1 MAGRGRVLS
10 EPYLRLLLLSEASR
24 RTGARSSWLNAHPH
38 EEKEPMS
45 PAHVLSVL
53 TESTVSISPRS
64 LPFVLCVFFQIARQ
78 EGRVILTSGLPY
90 QTVSV
95 QSFGHFSGVVPLHD
109 VG

>member
-1 MAGRGRVLS
+1 M
-10 EPYLRLLLLSEASR
+10 SR
-24 RTGARSSWLNAHPH
+24 
-38 EEKEPMS
+38 
-45 PAHVLSVL
+45 AHVLSVL
-53 TESTVSISPRS
+53 TESTLSISPRS
-64 LPFVLCVFFQIARQ
+64 LPFVLWFFFFQIARQ